1 MILTGLKESASRHPA
16 IFYWLICTLSIFS
29 CEQLHMFNFIGRN
42 SFAATP
48 IYLCE
53 AMVFAAPALFL
64 PRHWRVTASL
74 ITTATAMWL
83 WADIMF
89 VRYNGFCLP
98 MELAFSETSYNALVF
113 NCIPSLL
120 RKQDIIYL
128 IAVIMSWASYIK
140 LKPWNAK
147 TLRIR
152 NCVGVTIITA
162 AVYFVFLICNIT
174 TILIPNERGIR
185 ILDWEN
191 LSFMGEPRLYR
202 YGGIPL
208 YLLYDYQ
215 KSKGVNK
222 ITLTDH
228 QRDEIEN
235 FLESILTVPEDTAF
249 ASNRNKSLI
258 FVIVE
263 SLNSSAIGLRHKG
276 RQVTPVLDSLLAAEG
291 TISCLNIIPQ
301 ISTGNS
307 ADGQLIYN
315 TGLLPTKN
323 STAALSF
330 YDSTV
335 KGLPKTLGMKTAE
348 EFIGEDRMIWN
359 HSRTTLQYGY
369 TNLYHKISEAQ
380 ISDSDIFV
388 AAVKG
393 IKRMAN
399 EAPFMAEV
407 VTLAMHHPFLSGQK
421 KDAAPWLNDY
431 KTDGPERHYIKAVH
445 IFDRCLG
452 DFITSLPEDV
462 RLNSVLVI
470 ASDHHITKD
479 GNNVRQITPI
489 AFIACNTGH
498 TERITR
504 TAGQIDVYPTIL
516 QIMGRSG
523 LSPHWLGTSILDPE
537 NKSAVD
543 VSGKLHGRSGTTA
556 DSLKVKAWEIS
567 ELIIRGNYFEAGN
580 ARQTGCRGGT

>member
-1 MILTGLKESASRHPA
+1 MKLTERQILSPA
-16 IFYWLICTLSIFS
+16 LRTVLYWAVCVVSIFS
-29 CEQLHMFNFIGRN
+29 CEQLHMFNFIGRY

-48 IYLCE
+48 MYICE

-74 ITTATAMWL
+74 ITTASALWL

-89 VRYNGFCLP
+89 VRYNGFCLT
-98 MELAFSETSYNALVF
+98 MELAFSKTSYNTIVF
-113 NCIPSLL
+113 NCVPGLL

-128 IAVIMSWASYIK
+128 IAVIMSWTSYIK
-140 LKPWNAK
+140 LKPWNA
-147 TLRIR
+147 TTPRMR
-152 NCVGVTIITA
+152 NCVGVTIIA
-162 AVYFVFLICNIT
+162 AVVYFVFLICNIT
-174 TILIPNERGIR
+174 TTLIPDQRGIR
-185 ILDWEN
+185 ILGWDN
-191 LSFMGEPRLYR
+191 LSLLGEPRLYC

-208 YLLYDYQ
+208 YLFYNYQ
-215 KSKGVNK
+215 KSKGENK
-222 ITLTDH
+222 IILTDH
-228 QRDEIEN
+228 QRDEIKN
-235 FLESILTVPEDTAF
+235 FLESVPKVPEDSAF
-249 ASNRNKSLI
+249 ALNRNKNLI

-263 SLNSSAIGLRHKG
+263 SLNSSVIGLRHNG
-276 RQVTPVLDSLLAAEG
+276 RQVTPVLDSLLTAEG
-291 TISCLNIIPQ
+291 TISCLNILPQ

-330 YDSTV
+330 YDSTM
-335 KGLPKTLGMKTAE
+335 KGLPKTLEMKTAE

-369 TNLYHKISEAQ
+369 TNLHHKLSEAHT
-380 ISDSDIFV
+380 SDSDIFG

-393 IKRMAN
+393 ITRMAN
-399 EAPFMAEV
+399 GKPFMAEV
-407 VTLAMHHPFLSGQK
+407 VTLAMHYPFFSGQK

-431 KTDGPERHYIKAVH
+431 KTDGPELHYIKAVH
-445 IFDRCLG
+445 IFDCCLG

-462 RLNSVLVI
+462 RLNSVLII

-479 GNNVRQITPI
+479 GNNIRQIMPI

-504 TAGQIDVYPTIL
+504 TAGQIDIYPTIL

-523 LSPHWLGTSILDPE
+523 LSPHWLGTSILDPK

-543 VSGKLHGRSGTTA
+543 VSGKLHGRSETTV
-556 DSLKVKAWEIS
+556 DSLKAKAWEIS
-567 ELIIRGNYFEAGN
+567 ELIIRGNYFETRN
-580 ARQTGCRGGT
+580 AR